1 MGGRCCVTLFS
12 LNLTNLE
19 KRRQLCLAVCSP
31 EPLERLRNTRIRNQ
45 GHLEGIFQCSRE
57 KKENRFEH
65 FSTWISFFL
74 CGRLGKEKSH
84 RITKLPHL
92 SLLLH
97 LNKLALICQD
107 PPQMLLPG
115 ALPNCLAEFFL
126 LCVHRTLSIHL
137 SLQVSHF
144 NWN

>member
-1 MGGRCCVTLFS
+1 MGAGEMLPYAF
-12 LNLTNLE
+12 LTESNLE
-19 KRRQLCLAVCSP
+19 KCRQLCLAVCSP
-31 EPLERLRNTRIRNQ
+31 EPLVRLRNTRIRNQ

-57 KKENRFEH
+57 KKENWFER

-84 RITKLPHL
+84 RITNPPHL
-92 SLLLH
+92 SLLFH
-97 LNKLALICQD
+97 LKKFALICQD

-115 ALPNCLAEFFL
+115 AFPDCPAEFFL

-144 NWN
+144 HWN